1 MKQKKAF
8 ILLSL
13 LIIIFTLFS
22 SCASYSPQS
31 SSPQANTPSSPS
43 ADSGSDAKIKQLETQ
58 IAILTQSQ
66 AANEDEYHA
75 KLEYLQKELEELKK
89 QNTATAPD
97 NSGESNDSQNQSA
110 PNFIYEIENNC
121 AVITGYTGDDETLV
135 IPTSI
140 DGYKVA
146 AIADSAISSKTIK
159 EVIVSSSVTKIGWF
173 AFSNCPKLKSVT
185 IPSSVTKIGY
195 SAFGATDSSI
205 IIYCQSGSFAQSYAE
220 SYGLSYTLL

>member
-1 MKQKKAF
+1 MKRKKAL
-8 ILLSL
+8 ISLSL

-22 SCASYSPQS
+22 SCASYQPQSASPQS
-31 SSPQANTPSSPS
+31 NPPTDSA
-43 ADSGSDAKIKQLETQ
+43 ADSSNDIKIKQLESQ

-66 AANEDEYHA
+66 SASEEEYQT

-89 QNTATAPD
+89 QNTTTAPD
-97 NSGESNDSQNQSA
+97 SSGDSNSNQNEST

-121 AVITGYTGDDETLV
+121 AIITGYTGSDETLV

-173 AFSNCPKLKSVT
+173 AFSNCPKLRSVT

-195 SAFGATDSSI
+195 SAFGTADSSI